1 MADNNGQTTSA
12 NDSSDILSMLLNS
25 NNAGIDRQ
33 NQLLSSI
40 DATLK
45 KVLQNGGS
53 MSLSNLNNMRGQ
65 DSRNTT
71 FAQRYNDRTS
81 SSNGVSFGRN
91 STKGAFDSFTDA
103 LERELLNGLLGS
115 DLNGLLKSAFNR
127 LADDIGVNIQDIPKV
142 LGSALGKKI
151 LSSGVG
157 KDVADLVKGKAGSI
171 IGNIKSKYQ
180 QGVDDYY
187 ARNPNVQRPNRSQST
202 LRDNIFG
209 DGESGV
215 NGSRV
220 ANSSG
225 SGISSNDVVI
235 HASNVVIYLDG
246 DEVSPN
252 GGTPG
257 DEGTVTNSDIDSKLH
272 QILKVSLGED
282 TVANVIKDSGL
293 NELTDILQGGA
304 NAGEV
309 ESKLLS
315 LLGGSGGVD
324 LAGLSQSLMSTLEN
338 GNANNSN
345 PSNDRNSM
353 LRQMLSDSLGDE
365 IVGGLQDV
373 GLDKLTSL
381 LQGGAGAGEIES
393 QLLSLLGGSGGADLA
408 GLSQSLVSTL
418 GMGEAGAAGVA
429 GAGASAA
436 GAGAALSGLT
446 AVATAAAPVVL
457 AVVAGFIALKVISN
471 ALAPAMEGFK
481 TAIEGAK
488 KAANRYN
495 ESQKKNLD
503 LAQKRLE
510 ADVKTMVE
518 TPFAILEDAAK
529 KWYDT
534 WDENLR
540 KINGTQGY
548 NKEELQSLMGAFAD
562 RLREEKLTSAVSA
575 ADITDNLA
583 KVLDSGLSGVV
594 AEEFAYLATK
604 LNAAVPTQD
613 FFGYADTYASIAAN
627 SIRMGKSQEQAIAD
641 ANSQLEAFASN
652 VLYAS
657 REVAGGF
664 TTGLKDAE
672 TLFKQSVQIAQASKT
687 NNATEISAVM
697 TAVSAITGAIAPDL
711 ATSITDAIYKAAT
724 GGNSSEIVALRSL
737 AGINASNTEFLKQLA
752 SNPKDV
758 FTNLFTELAKRQS
771 MSESAYME
779 VAEGL
784 SSIFG
789 VSMDAFARVD
799 FAYLAQ
805 AISAMNSSNSSLDEN
820 IALLASGETTTTAEQ
835 LKMQQINKA
844 ILDEGLAYVLDNEA
858 AREIQKHM
866 WDEQIARELME
877 ATYGVELQGAALEF
891 LEGIRQTVDNILGF
905 LNPFKLLGKLANLGA
920 SIADAHALKAD
931 IAGLLEAGKVGNGK
945 AESKYQLTTRNEN
958 LKLTDSLVN
967 MLGGTSLYDV
977 TSGLRKAYNVIANPF
992 TYSDRFSDN
1001 IGSYLSAGINTI
1013 GFSKF
1018 TGESAYNWNTIGKS
1032 IAKQIAATPQKIPS
1046 GTSIASAS
1054 AAQLSLL
1061 NTPAESDTEKAQQQA
1076 NDKVKTALDSM
1087 SDFVQSDTEHTMT
1100 YEEWKD
1106 FAANKYFKGDVFKS
1120 SIEKFDDALEGAGMS
1135 EESVKGQ
1142 FDMLQTQV
1150 AGKEKL
1156 EREKREERFWE
1167 NNTKLLTTTTDWL
1180 ESINTHTEN
1189 LFKKFEDY
1197 YSEWTKYFIDH
1208 KVYNSAFTHEDYD
1221 RISRQEKEGSETAI
1235 YALADA
1241 LTQNKVD
1248 LLLDPTLQT
1257 NALLAQILKVAAAI
1271 LNQTKDS
1278 GTALSLP
1285 DTIAGLSLG
1294 IVNV

>member
-1 MADNNGQTTSA
+1 MADDNNPNPYA
-12 NDSSDILSMLLNS
+12 NNPSDILSNLLNG
-25 NNAGIDRQ
+25 NNAELGRQ

-40 DATLK
+40 DLTLK
-45 KVLQNGGS
+45 KILQNGGS
-53 MSLSNLNNMRGQ
+53 MSMSNLNNMRGQ
-65 DSRNTT
+65 SGRNVNNT
-71 FAQRYNDRTS
+71 FSQRYNDRTAGS
-81 SSNGVSFGRN
+81 AFNQRGVSN
-91 STKGAFDSFTDA
+91 AFESFTDE

-115 DLNGLLKSAFNR
+115 DFKGLLQGAFNR
-127 LADDIGVNIQDIPKV
+127 LADDIGVNIQDIPKA

-151 LSSGVG
+151 IGSEIG
-157 KDVADLVKGKAGSI
+157 KDVSKLVQGKANSI
-171 IGNIKSKYQ
+171 ISNIKTKYK
-180 QGVDDYY
+180 QGIDDYY
-187 ARNPNVQRPNRSQST
+187 ARNPNAQRPNRSQST
-202 LRDNIFG
+202 IRDSIFG
-209 DGESGV
+209 NEESGT
-215 NGSRV
+215 NGSRA
-220 ANSSG
+220 ANSNG
-225 SGISSNDVVI
+225 SNINSNDIVI
-235 HASNVVIYLDG
+235 HASNVTIYLDG
-246 DEVSPN
+246 SDNNPN
-252 GGTPG
+252 NGLPGT
-257 DEGTVTNSDIDSKLH
+257 DDD
-272 QILKVSLGED
+272 
-282 TVANVIKDSGL
+282 
-293 NELTDILQGGA
+293 
-304 NAGEV
+304 
-309 ESKLLS
+309 
-315 LLGGSGGVD
+315 
-324 LAGLSQSLMSTLEN
+324 
-338 GNANNSN
+338 NSN
-345 PSNDRNSM
+345 QGNDRNSM
-353 LRQMLSDSLGDE
+353 LRQMLTDSLGEDVAKG
-365 IVGGLQDV
+365 IQDA
-373 GLDKLTSL
+373 GLDQLTGL

-393 QLLSLLGGSGGADLA
+393 QLLSLLGGSGGGLDLA
-408 GLSQSLVSTL
+408 GLSQSLISTL
-418 GMGEAGAAGVA
+418 GMGEAGAAG
-429 GAGASAA
+429 AGASAA
-436 GAGAALSGLT
+436 GASAALGGL
-446 AVATAAAPVVL
+446 ATAASAVALPLL
-457 AVVAGFIALKVISN
+457 AVVAGFIALKAISN
-471 ALAPAMEGFK
+471 ALAPAMEGFE

-503 LAQKRLE
+503 EAQKRLE

-575 ADITDNLA
+575 ANITDNLA
-583 KVLDSGLSGVV
+583 KVLDSGLSGTV
-594 AEEFAYLATK
+594 AEEFAYIATK

-641 ANSQLEAFASN
+641 ANLQLEAFASN

-672 TLFKQSVQIAQASKT
+672 ALFKQSVQIAQAGKT

-711 ATSITDAIYKAAT
+711 ATSMTDAIYKAAT
-724 GGNSSEIVALRSL
+724 GGNSSEIIALRSL

-752 SNPKDV
+752 SNPKEIFAD
-758 FTNLFTELAKRQS
+758 LFTELAKRQS

-784 SSIFG
+784 SNIFG
-789 VSMDAFARVD
+789 ISMDAFARVD

-805 AISAMNSSNSSLDEN
+805 AISAMNSSNSSLDKN

-920 SIADAHALKAD
+920 SVADAHALKAD
-931 IAGLLEAGKVGNGK
+931 IEGLLEAGKVGNGK
-945 AESKYQLTTRNEN
+945 AESKYQLTTRNSDLN
-958 LKLTDSLVN
+958 LTDDLVN
-967 MLGGTSLYDV
+967 MLGGTSLYSA
-977 TSGLRKAYNVIANPF
+977 TSGLRNAYNVIANPF
-992 TYSDRFSDN
+992 TYSGRFIDN
-1001 IGSYLSAGINTI
+1001 IGSYISAGIDTV
-1013 GFSKF
+1013 GFNKF
-1018 TGESAYNWNTIGKS
+1018 TGESSYNWNTIGKS

-1054 AAQLSLL
+1054 ASQLSMF
-1061 NTPAESDTEKAQQQA
+1061 NNSTESNTEKAQQQA

-1087 SDFVQSDTEHTMT
+1087 SDFVQNDTEHTMT
-1100 YEEWKD
+1100 YEDWKEH
-1106 FAANKYFKGDVFKS
+1106 AANKYFKGDIFKS
-1120 SIEKFDDALEGAGMS
+1120 SIKKFDEALEGAGMS

-1156 EREKREERFWE
+1156 EREKREEQFWE
-1167 NNTKLLTTTTDWL
+1167 NNTKLLTTTTGWL

-1221 RISRQEKEGSETAI
+1221 RISRQEKECSETAI

-1257 NALLAQILKVAAAI
+1257 NALLAQILKVASAI

>member
-1 MADNNGQTTSA
+1 MADTNNQNNSI
-12 NDSSDILSMLLNS
+12 NNQSDILSALLGT
-25 NNAGIDRQ
+25 NNTELNKQ
-33 NQLLSSI
+33 NQLLGSI
-40 DATLK
+40 DITLRK
-45 KVLQNGGS
+45 ILQNGGNMS
-53 MSLSNLNNMRGQ
+53 MSNLNNMRGQ
-65 DSRNTT
+65 DGRNTT
-71 FAQRYNDRTS
+71 FVQRYNDSTS
-81 SSNGVSFGRN
+81 SSNSVSFGRN
-91 STKGAFDSFTDA
+91 GTKGAFDSFTDA
-103 LERELLNGLLGS
+103 LERELLNGLLGA
-115 DLNGLLKSAFNR
+115 DLNGLMKSALNQ
-127 LADDIGVNIQDIPKV
+127 LADDIGVSVKDIPKAF
-142 LGSALGKKI
+142 GSEIGKKL
-151 LSSGVG
+151 LSTGLGG
-157 KDVADLVKGKAGSI
+157 KIAESVQGKAGTLIS
-171 IGNIKSKYQ
+171 NIKNKYQ
-180 QGVDDYY
+180 QGVNDYY
-187 ARNPNVQRPNRSQST
+187 ARNQDAKRPIRNQSQST

-209 DGESGV
+209 NRESGI
-215 NGSRV
+215 NGSRA

-235 HASNVVIYLDG
+235 HASNVIIYLDG
-246 DEVSPN
+246 EKASPN
-252 GGTPG
+252 DG
-257 DEGTVTNSDIDSKLH
+257 NSSDPNTDMDSKLR
-272 QILKVSLGED
+272 QILTDSLGENIAGGIQD
-282 TVANVIKDSGL
+282 AGL
-293 NELTDILQGGA
+293 SELTGLLQGGA
-304 NAGEV
+304 GTGEV

-315 LLGGSGGVD
+315 LLGDSGITD
-324 LAGLSQSLMSTLEN
+324 LAGLSQSLISTFER
-338 GNANNSN
+338 GNTDNSN
-345 PSNDRNSM
+345 PDNDRFSM
-353 LRQMLSDSLGDE
+353 LRQMLTDSLGED

-381 LQGGAGAGEIES
+381 LQGGAGAGEVES
-393 QLLSLLGGSGGADLA
+393 QLLSMLGGSGGFDLA

-418 GMGEAGAAGVA
+418 GIGEAGAGV
-429 GAGASAA
+429 S
-436 GAGAALSGLT
+436 AALSGLT
-446 AVATAAAPVVL
+446 AAIAPLASAILPVVI
-457 AVVAGFIALKVISN
+457 GFIALKAISN
-471 ALAPAMEGFK
+471 ALAPAMKGFK

-503 LAQKRLE
+503 EAQKRLE
-510 ADVKTMVE
+510 ADVETMVR

-562 RLREEKLTSAVSA
+562 RLREENLTSAVSA

-672 TLFKQSVQIAQASKT
+672 SLFKQSVQIAQAGKT

-711 ATSITDAIYKAAT
+711 ATSMTDAIYKAAT

-737 AGINASNTEFLKQLA
+737 AGINASNTEFIKQLA
-752 SNPKDV
+752 SNPKEIFAD
-758 FTNLFTELAKRQS
+758 LFAELAKRQS

-784 SSIFG
+784 SNIFG
-789 VSMDAFARVD
+789 ISMDAFARVD

-805 AISAMNSSNSSLDEN
+805 AISEMNSSNSSLDKN

-835 LKMQQINKA
+835 LKMQQINKT

-920 SIADAHALKAD
+920 SIAEASALKAD
-931 IAGLLEAGKVGNGK
+931 VAGLLEAGKVGNGK
-945 AESKYQLTTRNEN
+945 AESKYQLTTRNRDLN
-958 LKLTDSLVN
+958 LTDSIVN
-967 MLGGTSLYDV
+967 MLGGTSLYDGV
-977 TSGLRKAYNVIANPF
+977 SGLRKAYNAIANPF
-992 TYSDRFSDN
+992 TYGGRLIDD
-1001 IGSYLSAGINTI
+1001 IGSYISAGINTV
-1013 GFSKF
+1013 GFNKF
-1018 TGESAYNWNTIGKS
+1018 TGESSYNWNTIGKS

-1054 AAQLSLL
+1054 ASQLSMF
-1061 NTPAESDTEKAQQQA
+1061 NNSTESNTEKAQNQA

-1087 SDFVQSDTEHTMT
+1087 SDFVQNDTEHTMT
-1100 YEEWKD
+1100 YEDWKEH
-1106 FAANKYFKGDVFKS
+1106 AANKYFKGDIFKS
-1120 SIEKFDDALEGAGMS
+1120 SIKKFDEALEGAGMS

-1156 EREKREERFWE
+1156 EREKREEQFWE